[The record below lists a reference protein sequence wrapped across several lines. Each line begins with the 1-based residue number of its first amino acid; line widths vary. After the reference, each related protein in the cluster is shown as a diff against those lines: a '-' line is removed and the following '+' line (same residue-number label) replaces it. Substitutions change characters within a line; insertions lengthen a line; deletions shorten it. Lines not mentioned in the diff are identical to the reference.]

1 MCPVT
6 FPDTNGGSFRSHMW
20 MDRMNGRERLF
31 HRPDLA
37 WTYNKVMVVTKCTLK
52 NIVRGWKKIVG
63 KKWTDQRYEQDR
75 TLDASSLCYHGS
87 QFIYCFS
94 VCSIYYLWSGVPHW
108 HVGSGRRVESKT
120 KLTNDDSGVDTI
132 VWTWVTSRQRYEGVS
147 LDEPARLR
155 TSTRFIF
162 FRNTIRSPCDFRN
175 THVHCQS
182 AFNPTL
188 LACSSPIIRRRTPWS
203 ITLSF
208 LNTLELKT
216 HSYV

>member
-94 VCSIYYLWSGVPHW
+94 VCSIYYMYLWSGVPHW
-108 HVGSGRRVESKT
+108 HVGVAGRSWCGHDSEWRPANGMRESHWMNLPDCAHPQNSSFLGT
-120 KLTNDDSGVDTI
+120 QYALH
-132 VWTWVTSRQRYEGVS
+132 VTLETLMSTVS
-147 LDEPARLR
+147 QPSILRCSPAHPPSL
-155 TSTRFIF
+155 
-162 FRNTIRSPCDFRN
+162 
-175 THVHCQS
+175 
-182 AFNPTL
+182 
-188 LACSSPIIRRRTPWS
+188 IRRRTPWS
-203 ITLSF
+203 TTLSF